1 MDASRLLE
9 HLASTMGVE
18 GLAFNTD
25 GCACL
30 MFDGRIALNLESDRI
45 TGRLHLHVE
54 LGPLPSRDREAVYS
68 ALLEGNLFGALTG
81 EATLAVD
88 RAAEAVVLCQAL
100 RSEELSGATF
110 IEIVQTM
117 VRCADVW
124 QKALADGTL
133 GATERAAGS
142 TAATES
148 VQPWRRAD
156 RDPMMRV

>member
-1 MDASRLLE
+1 
-9 HLASTMGVE
+9 
-18 GLAFNTD
+18 
-25 GCACL
+25 
-30 MFDGRIALNLESDRI
+30 MFDGRIALNLESDRV

-54 LGPLPSRDREAVYS
+54 LGPLPSRDREAVYR

-133 GATERAAGS
+133 GGEAPAAAAATTSEAFGLRYGAGS
-142 TAATES
+142 G
-148 VQPWRRAD
+148 
-156 RDPMMRV
+156 PMMQV